1 MGRKLSAYFLVVDS
15 NMLLSLPPS
24 VMLSLAIMLEVVATS
39 LLPKTQQFTSLP
51 ATATAAVLA
60 SYGCAFYLLS
70 LTVQTMS
77 LGVAYAIWCGA
88 GIVLVAALS
97 WLVYGQK
104 LDIFAIIG
112 IALILAGV
120 VIINLFSTSVSH

>member
-1 MGRKLSAYFLVVDS
+1 
-15 NMLLSLPPS
+15 MLLSLPPP
-24 VMLSLAIMLEVVATS
+24 VMLSLAIVLEVVATS
-39 LLPKTQQFTSLP
+39 LP
-51 ATATAAVLA
+51 ATAAVLA

-70 LTVQTMS
+70 LTVQTMP

-104 LDIFAIIG
+104 LDIYAIIG
-112 IALILAGV
+112 ITSILAGV